1 MTVAA
6 PGSLQEEAAVAASLQ
21 EGTAAAGWLQETAI
35 MGAGA
40 GGGLHGGDERRAV
53 ARGGR

>member
-53 ARGGR
+53 ARGR